1 MMTYDEV
8 RNIMMSIDKNFDGHI
23 TREELHIAMRTM
35 GANPG
40 SYVQQYQPP
49 PQNYGMVQ
57 QRPTVITIKGNN
69 VTFH

>member
-1 MMTYDEV
+1 
-8 RNIMMSIDKNFDGHI
+8 
-23 TREELHIAMRTM
+23 M

-40 SYVQQYQPP
+40 NYVQQYQPPP

-69 VTFH
+69 VSFH